1 MTTSMR
7 ARRSTG
13 AVSLFQHIALFPY

>member
-13 AVSLFQHIALFPY
+13 AVSLCQHIALFPY